1 MCNREIKKINQ
12 GELKMNS
19 EKEKMKA
26 DLEMVIEIGECLQW
40 VRRKLD
46 QMSNQEARQKLGKI
60 KKLIKEN

>member
-1 MCNREIKKINQ
+1 
-12 GELKMNS
+12 MNS